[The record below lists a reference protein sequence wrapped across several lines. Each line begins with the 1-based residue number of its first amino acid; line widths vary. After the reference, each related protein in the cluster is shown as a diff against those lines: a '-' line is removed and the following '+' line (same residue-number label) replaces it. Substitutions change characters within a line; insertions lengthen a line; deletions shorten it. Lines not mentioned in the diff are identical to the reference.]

1 MCVAIPMKVV
11 ELLEGNRARLEYG
24 GVERS
29 ANVRLLDDC
38 RVGDYVLVHAGYAI
52 EKIAPEAAEENLRAL
67 EDMKRELGL

>member
-11 ELLEGNRARLEYG
+11 ELLEGNRARLEFG

-29 ANVRLLDDC
+29 ANVRLLKDC
-38 RVGDYVLVHAGYAI
+38 KVGDYVLVHAGYAI

-67 EDMKRELGL
+67 EEMKRELGL